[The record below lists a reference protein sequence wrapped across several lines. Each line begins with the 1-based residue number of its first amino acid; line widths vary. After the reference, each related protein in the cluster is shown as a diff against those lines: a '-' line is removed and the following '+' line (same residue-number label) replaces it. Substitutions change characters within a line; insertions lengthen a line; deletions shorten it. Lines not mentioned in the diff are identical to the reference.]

1 MPSSFCCIEQEWHKD
16 NPYQKCSIKSSV
28 LSKDNFTLLFSLFKM
43 KFLFEELLSFLLME
57 ILLSIFLGIFT
68 VFSWLNLKFVD
79 ISKIFLLV
87 GLKHPP

>member
-1 MPSSFCCIEQEWHKD
+1 
-16 NPYQKCSIKSSV
+16 
-28 LSKDNFTLLFSLFKM
+28 M

-68 VFSWLNLKFVD
+68 VFSWLNLEFFD